1 MILLNFI
8 TTSLKAPE
16 FATFSLLTG
25 KNGPLATGKDERD
38 DVHKLLNC
46 GGVMLTAFPENSC
59 CILKNRRFYVVSRR
73 KFKVRT

>member
-25 KNGPLATGKDERD
+25 KWAIGNRKDERD
-38 DVHKLLNC
+38 DVHNLLNC
-46 GGVMLTAFPENSC
+46 GDVMLTAFPENSR
-59 CILKNRRFYVVSRR
+59 CILKNRRFYVVFRR

>member
-25 KNGPLATGKDERD
+25 KWAIGNQGKDERD

-59 CILKNRRFYVVSRR
+59 CILKNRRFLRGFPS
-73 KFKVRT
+73 KI